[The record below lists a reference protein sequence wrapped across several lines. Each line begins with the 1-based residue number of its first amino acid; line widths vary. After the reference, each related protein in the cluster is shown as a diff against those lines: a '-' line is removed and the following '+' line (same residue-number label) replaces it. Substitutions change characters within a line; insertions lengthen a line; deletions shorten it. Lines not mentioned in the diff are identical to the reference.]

1 MDKLEIE
8 INKINLKIDEI
19 ELLLEKD
26 YEEWTPKEIQKF
38 GNHEQLRKKE
48 EQLRDE
54 RKQLR
59 DLLILKEK
67 EKQGAGTKLSE
78 GSILMK
84 KETEGMVMKEC

>member
-1 MDKLEIE
+1 MDQITTE
-8 INKINLKIDEI
+8 INKLNLKIDAI
-19 ELLLEKD
+19 EQLLKKPFKAWTEGEK
-26 YEEWTPKEIQKF
+26 EEF

-48 EQLRDE
+48 EQLRKKE
-54 RKQLR
+54 EQLR

>member
-1 MDKLEIE
+1 MDQITTE
-8 INKINLKIDEI
+8 INKLNLKIDAI
-19 ELLLEKD
+19 EQLLKKPFKAWTEGEK
-26 YEEWTPKEIQKF
+26 EEF
-38 GNHEQLRKKE
+38 GNHEQLRE
-48 EQLRDE
+48 E

>member
-1 MDKLEIE
+1 MDQITTE
-8 INKINLKIDEI
+8 INKLNLKIDAI
-19 ELLLEKD
+19 EQLLKKPFKAWTEGEK
-26 YEEWTPKEIQKF
+26 EEF

-48 EQLRDE
+48 E
-54 RKQLR
+54 QLR

>member
-1 MDKLEIE
+1 MDKIE
-8 INKINLKIDEI
+8 TDINKINLKIDEI

-26 YEEWTPKEIQKF
+26 FEVWTSKEIQKF

>member
-1 MDKLEIE
+1 MDKIEIE

-48 EQLRDE
+48 EQLRD
-54 RKQLR
+54 
-59 DLLILKEK
+59 LLILKEK

>member
-1 MDKLEIE
+1 MDKIEIE

-19 ELLLEKD
+19 ELLLEKN

-48 EQLRDE
+48 E
-54 RKQLR
+54 QLR